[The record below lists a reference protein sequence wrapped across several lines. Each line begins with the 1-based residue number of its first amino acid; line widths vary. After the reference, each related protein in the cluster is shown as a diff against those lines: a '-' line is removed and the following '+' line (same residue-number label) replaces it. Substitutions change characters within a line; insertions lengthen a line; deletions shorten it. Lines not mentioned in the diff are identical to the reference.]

1 MNELSAILDNDLL
14 DPDVG
19 DERVIT
25 IPLGAEGRLD
35 AWLTTEVPELSRA
48 RIQALMK
55 EGHITCDGVSVK
67 PNDRPRAGKIIH
79 IRLPIPISAI
89 PQPEAIP
96 LSVIYEDT
104 DILVIN
110 KQAGLVVHPAPGH
123 LTGTLVNALL
133 HHCKDL
139 AGIGGVERPGIV
151 HRLDKDTSG
160 LMVVAKNDAAMA
172 GFVRLFQTGGIIKS
186 YLALVHGRP
195 LKEKGVVQNLIG
207 RHPVDRKKMSTV
219 TLNGKL
225 ATTHYCVERKFK
237 NASLLRCRIE
247 TGRTH
252 QIRVHLHSLGCP
264 VMGYALY
271 GRPSAD
277 KQIPIIPQ
285 RQMLHAAQLS
295 FSHPTTGVALVFEST
310 LPEDF
315 SAILGVLAPL

>member
-1 MNELSAILDNDLL
+1 MNELPAILDNDLL
-14 DPDVG
+14 DTDVG
-19 DERVIT
+19 DERVISV
-25 IPLGAEGRLD
+25 PPGAEGRAD
-35 AWLTTEVPELSRA
+35 TWLATQMPELSRA

-55 EGHITCDGVSVK
+55 EGRITCEGIPVK
-67 PNDRPRAGKIIH
+67 ANDRPKAGKTIQIL
-79 IRLPIPISAI
+79 IPVPISAI

-96 LSVIYEDT
+96 LSIVYEDS
-104 DILVIN
+104 DLLVID
-110 KQAGLVVHPAPGH
+110 KPAGLVVHPAPGH

-172 GFVRLFQTGGIIKS
+172 GFVRLFQTGGILKC
-186 YLALVHGRP
+186 YLALAHGKP
-195 LKEKGVVQNLIG
+195 LKAKGVVQNLIG

-219 TLNGKL
+219 TRNGKL
-225 ATTHYCVERKFK
+225 ATTHYCVEQKFK
-237 NASLLRCRIE
+237 SASLIRCRIE

-264 VMGYALY
+264 VIGDSLY

-277 KQIPIIPQ
+277 KQLPVIPL
-285 RQMLHAAQLS
+285 RQMLHATQLS
-295 FSHPTTGVALVFEST
+295 FSHPRTGIALAFESA

-315 SAILGVLAPL
+315 TAVLEALQ

>member
-1 MNELSAILDNDLL
+1 MNELSDILDNDLL
-14 DPDVG
+14 DIDAG
-19 DERVIT
+19 DERVLT
-25 IPLGAEGRLD
+25 VPPGAEGRLD
-35 AWLTTEVPELSRA
+35 AWLASHIPGLSRA

-55 EGHITCDGVSVK
+55 EGRITCEGAPAK
-67 PNDRPRAGKIIH
+67 ANDRPKVGKTIH
-79 IRLPIPISAI
+79 ILIPVPISAI
-89 PQPEAIP
+89 PLPEAIP
-96 LSVIYEDT
+96 LSIVYEDA
-104 DILVIN
+104 DILVVD

-186 YLALVHGRP
+186 YLALVHGKP
-195 LKEKGVVQNLIG
+195 LKAKGVIQNFIG

-219 TLNGKL
+219 TRNGKL
-225 ATTHYCVERKFK
+225 ATTHYCVEQKFK
-237 NASLLRCRIE
+237 SVSLMRCRIE

-264 VMGYALY
+264 VIGDSLY
-271 GRPSAD
+271 GRPYAD
-277 KQIPIIPQ
+277 KQLPIIPQ

-295 FSHPTTGVALVFEST
+295 FSHPTTGVALAFESE
-310 LPEDF
+310 LPSDF
-315 SAILGVLAPL
+315 TAVLEALE

>member
-1 MNELSAILDNDLL
+1 MNNMPVSLDNDLL
-14 DPDVG
+14 EPDSG
-19 DERVIT
+19 DECVIT
-25 IPLGAEGRLD
+25 IPPGAEGRLD
-35 AWLTTEVPELSRA
+35 AWLATELPELSRA

-55 EGHITCDGVSVK
+55 EGHITCEEQMVK
-67 PNDRPRAGKIIH
+67 ANDRPTAGKIIH
-79 IRLPIPISAI
+79 ILIPVPISAI

-96 LSVIYEDT
+96 LSIVYEDA
-104 DILVIN
+104 DILVID

-172 GFVRLFQTGGIIKS
+172 GFVRLFQTGGMTKS
-186 YLALVHGRP
+186 YLTLVHGAP
-195 LKEKGVVQNLIG
+195 LKKEGVLRNFIG
-207 RHPVDRKKMSTV
+207 RHPVDRKKMSIV
-219 TLNGKL
+219 TRNGKL
-225 ATTHYCVERKFK
+225 AVTHYCVERIFK
-237 NASLLRCRIE
+237 KASLIRCRIE

-252 QIRVHLHSLGCP
+252 QIRVHMHILGCP
-264 VMGYALY
+264 VAGDTLY

-277 KQIPIIPQ
+277 KQMPVIPQ
-285 RQMLHAAQLS
+285 RQLLHATQLN
-295 FSHPTTGVALVFEST
+295 FSHPTTGVSLAFDSA

-315 SAILGVLAPL
+315 VAVLAALA